1 MITINSKQNRR
12 SFLKRASLLP
22 LCAAAGAPL
31 NNAVAAFTPIKR
43 VGGAKL
49 KVALNAYSFSKDLN
63 DHVKGRGAGMSL
75 FDLLDFCAQHNFD
88 AVDATGY
95 FFPGYPNVPEDS
107 YISEFKRRAFQL
119 GLDICGTGVRN
130 NFTDPD
136 PANRAA
142 DVKHIKEWVEV
153 AAKLGAP
160 VLRVFVDTQRRDTAW
175 DQIAKGHTWDQVAA
189 WISANLKECAEH
201 GKKYGVLIGVQNHGD
216 FVKTGEQHIKLLKMV
231 DSEWCG
237 AIVDT
242 GYYMTKDPYA
252 DIEIV
257 TPFAVNWQVKESPFG
272 KASAVRTDLK
282 RLVRLIRD
290 GGYRGYIPIE
300 TLSVAGRDYVPQELV
315 PKFLKEVQD
324 AIAATA

>member
-1 MITINSKQNRR
+1 MNSHSRR
-12 SFLKRASLLP
+12 SFLKCASLLP
-22 LCAAAGAPL
+22 LC
-31 NNAVAAFTPIKR
+31 VAATATPGAATAAFSPIQR
-43 VGGAKL
+43 TGGAKL
-49 KVALNAYSFSKDLN
+49 KLALNAYSFSKELN
-63 DHVKGRGAGMSL
+63 DHVKGRGPGMSL
-75 FDLLDFCAQHNFD
+75 FDLLEFCAQHNFD

-107 YISEFKRRAFQL
+107 YMNDFKRRAFQL
-119 GLDICGTGVRN
+119 GLDISGTGVRN

-160 VLRVFVDTQRRDTAW
+160 VLRVFVDTQKRDTSW
-175 DQIAKGHTWDQVAA
+175 DQIAKGHTWDEVAA

-201 GKKYGVLIGVQNHGD
+201 GKKYGVIIGVQNHGD
-216 FVKTGEQHIKLLKMV
+216 FVKTGEQHIKLLKLA

-242 GYYMTKDPYA
+242 GYYMTKDPYV
-252 DIEIV
+252 DMEMV

-272 KASAVRTDLK
+272 KESTVRTDLK
-282 RLVRLIRD
+282 RLIKLIIA

-300 TLSVAGRDYVPQELV
+300 TLSMPNREYVPRELV
-315 PKFLKEVQD
+315 PKFLREVQD
-324 AIAATA
+324 AIAAIT